1 MFENERGIMNITYDS
16 KSSTISTKNNH
27 YEFYCGE
34 VLTGLAKDLFEFQ
47 EGELTLQQ
55 VYTLMLQRIN
65 EGDIS

>member
-1 MFENERGIMNITYDS
+1 MSITYDS
-16 KSSTISTKNNH
+16 KSSIISTNNK
-27 YEFYCGE
+27 YYAFYCGE

-55 VYTLMLQRIN
+55 AYTLMLQRIN